1 MNCKDVDTILSEDS
15 RLPLQAQEHVKGC
28 RRCQKLV
35 TALITSTAVD
45 PPSPEML
52 RHIVEGLAPTLR
64 PVQAMAPA
72 IHFFAAFLGIFLSIV
87 ALGVYRLRALGFGVM
102 TPLET
107 SAILSAL
114 TISAVLLAYSLVH
127 QMVPGSRHR
136 LSPELLPAAIAIALT
151 VAIVVLFPFK
161 HEHNFWRNAWSCARV
176 GTPIGFLAAI
186 PFWLILRR
194 GLILS
199 PAISGAATGLF
210 GGLVGMTVLEI
221 HCPNLDAWHILVAH
235 LGVAIACALVGL
247 VVGWLAEIRA
257 IRPNRKKA

>member
-1 MNCKDVDTILSEDS
+1 MDCKDVDTILSEGW
-15 RLPLQAQEHVKGC
+15 RLPRQAQEHVKTC
-28 RRCQKLV
+28 RRCQEFV
-35 TALITSTAVD
+35 TALNTSTSVD
-45 PPSPEML
+45 PLSPEML

-64 PVQAMAPA
+64 PVHAVAPA
-72 IHFFAAFLGIFLSIV
+72 IYFFAAFLGIFLSIV
-87 ALGVYRLRALGFGVM
+87 ALGVYRLRAIGIGVM

-114 TISAVLLAYSLVH
+114 TISAVLLAYSLVR

-151 VAIVVLFPFK
+151 VAIVLLFPFK
-161 HEHNFWRNAWSCARV
+161 HEHNFWRNAWSCTRV

-186 PFWLILRR
+186 PLWLILGR
-194 GLILS
+194 GSILS

-221 HCPNLDAWHILVAH
+221 HCPNLDAWHILVSH
-235 LGVAIACALVGL
+235 LGVAIVCALAGL
-247 VVGWLAEIRA
+247 IAGWLADVGA
-257 IRPNRKKA
+257 TRPNRWKT